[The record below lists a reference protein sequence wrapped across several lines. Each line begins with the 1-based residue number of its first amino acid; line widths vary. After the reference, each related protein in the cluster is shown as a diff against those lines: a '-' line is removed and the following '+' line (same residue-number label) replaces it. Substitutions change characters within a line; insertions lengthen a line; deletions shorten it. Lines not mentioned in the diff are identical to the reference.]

1 MDTTTLSCEQYMFA
15 CFLNSRLQLW
25 HLLFCFLY
33 YLAYSAISIYYLAY
47 SAIPSKITLHLIR
60 MFVFLCCCP
69 IMSEIMNQQI
79 LPDKLVETNDTLQ
92 SDLKANIFIFP
103 NLLSNQ
109 EEKNPN
115 SIQKAMIYTILN
127 STLLLYM
134 KPLSFIMSVRPK
146 YQIDVTKSKIFPI
159 KRKNNYFYLIPS
171 LIWRW
176 YEQ

>member
-1 MDTTTLSCEQYMFA
+1 MTVDVNYLTQMDTTTLSCEQYMFA

-33 YLAYSAISIYYLAY
+33 YFAY

-60 MFVFLCCCP
+60 IFVFLCCCP

-134 KPLSFIMSVRPK
+134 KPLSFIMSVHPK
-146 YQIDVTKSKIFPI
+146 YQIDMTKSKIFPI

-171 LIWRW
+171 FIWR
-176 YEQ
+176 